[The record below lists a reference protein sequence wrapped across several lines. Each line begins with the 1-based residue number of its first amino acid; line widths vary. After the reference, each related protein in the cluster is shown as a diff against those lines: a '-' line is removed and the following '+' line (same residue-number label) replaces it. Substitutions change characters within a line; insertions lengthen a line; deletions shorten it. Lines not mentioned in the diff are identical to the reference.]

1 MTDEDYQRIN
11 NFRPPHY
18 NPPSVHW
25 DKLSADEDIVSHWL
39 TSLISIPLL
48 NCR

>member
-25 DKLSADEDIVSHWL
+25 DKLSADEDIVSLVNEFDKH
-39 TSLISIPLL
+39 TIT
-48 NCR
+48 